1 MESFFYYLKIKDY
14 NVVIGS
20 KNFFH
25 VPEKNME
32 ENYDISINI
41 VVDQGCGYSV
51 GFLLIIYFE
60 LFRRTL

>member
-14 NVVIGS
+14 NVVISS

-25 VPEKNME
+25 VPEKNMV

-41 VVDQGCGYSV
+41 VVDQGYGYSV